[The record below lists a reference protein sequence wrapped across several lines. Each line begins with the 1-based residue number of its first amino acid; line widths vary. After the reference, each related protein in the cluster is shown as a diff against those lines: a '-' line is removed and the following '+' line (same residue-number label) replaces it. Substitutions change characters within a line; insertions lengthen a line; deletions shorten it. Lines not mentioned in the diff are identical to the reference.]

1 MSVRN
6 SAVSWNG
13 DRSRI
18 LESVAVPLIGVSIVG
33 LLCGGCHV
41 GIVALTGM
49 AVVVSFLEVSI
60 CVDAFAGCLC
70 GGCQIGIVP
79 SSTAVGVDEAITLEV
94 DIAVVAADVTL
105 PELKEAGYLCGGCQI
120 GTVFGMRI
128 EGVARVSADFR
139 PLSVGL
145 NAVQEVLRFD
155 VRLGLE
161 I

>member
-94 DIAVVAADVTL
+94 DIATVPSSTAVGVDGAKS
-105 PELKEAGYLCGGCQI
+105 PEVDSRCSRCH
-120 GTVFGMRI
+120 T
-128 EGVARVSADFR
+128 ART
-139 PLSVGL
+139 
-145 NAVQEVLRFD
+145 
-155 VRLGLE
+155 
-161 I
+161 